1 MGTGP
6 LLSYFNRESISP
18 CSVGRLSSSY
28 TKEVP
33 SKRLIRCADPLHS
46 VVIYLGLSPI
56 SRALELLIPS

>member
-6 LLSYFNRESISP
+6 LVSYFNRESISL
-18 CSVGRLSSSY
+18 CSVGLLSSSY

-33 SKRLIRCADPLHS
+33 SKRLTRCAEPLPS

-56 SRALELLIPS
+56 SRALEPLIPS